1 MTLDETPRLVAVSH
15 GTSSPAGQ
23 AAVAGLVDAVRGRLP
38 HTAVSEAFVDVQAPA
53 PEAVLDSEAGPAVV
67 VPLLLAPGFHVHV
80 DIARAVSGRDAA
92 AANVLGPADAITAI
106 LLDRLRAAGLRSTDA
121 VVLGVAGSS
130 DARAHRSLDRAAARL
145 AMTLGRDVRVGHLGG
160 TGRRVGDVIAETR
173 SPGRRVVV
181 ATYLLAPGHFADLL
195 QSSDADA
202 VTAPLLDGGSP
213 DPRLVQHVV
222 DRYQEMADSW
232 QLRRA
237 S

>member
-1 MTLDETPRLVAVSH
+1 MRPRLVAVSH
-15 GTSSPAGQ
+15 GTSSAAGQ
-23 AAVAGLVDAVRGRLP
+23 AAVAGLVGAVRRSLP
-38 HTAVSEAFVDVQAPA
+38 GVIVSKAFVDVQEPA
-53 PEAVLDSEAGPAVV
+53 PETMLDSSGGPAVV

-80 DIARAVSGRDAA
+80 DIARAVSGRDAV

-106 LLDRLRAAGLRSTDA
+106 LLDRLQAAGLRSTDA

-130 DARAHRSLDRAAARL
+130 DARAHRSVDRAAARL

-160 TGRRVGDVIAETR
+160 TGRRIGDVVAEAR
-173 SPGRRVVV
+173 ASGRRVVV

-195 QSSDADA
+195 LSSNADA
-202 VTAPLLDGGSP
+202 VTSPLLDAGPP
-213 DPRLVQHVV
+213 DPRLVQLVV
-222 DRYQEMADSW
+222 DRYESMADSW